1 MVILDKNGDR
11 EPDFTIAD
19 MDPDSGN
26 FVKIAEVLNI
36 DNGSRVTYYSYFG
49 EADTLPNLG
58 LLHLPTMPLQC
69 KLDSLCSSIFFDV

>member
-1 MVILDKNGDR
+1 MSGMVILDKNGDR

-36 DNGSRVTYYSYFG
+36 DNGSKV
-49 EADTLPNLG
+49 
-58 LLHLPTMPLQC
+58 
-69 KLDSLCSSIFFDV
+69 